1 MKTNTK
7 LSSLFAIAV
16 ATCGALIAA
25 EPNQKQEPVVLPDNL
40 VHGMMG
46 HSRHVLVDSRGCIVM
61 SYFIRTGKNLSN
73 RVRGA
78 ADSRPPLHLGKVV
91 KEDGFQFFL
100 IPVHD
105 TLNNPE
111 GSSYILAEAYYKNN
125 GMFIQTYGHQ
135 VVHLKMLSRDP
146 QHPDFRLPE
155 ARQCVEWA
163 KMALREQ
170 AGELHI
176 RENKE
181 ELKTRMVLY
190 EKMEADLREKKKQE
204 ELRQKQER
212 LEKEPGYADEL
223 LPYNGYLKIGREVAA
238 KLGMD
243 LPRGTP
249 SVLNVHRDILTEW
262 DLGKLLLP
270 VLNTPG
276 KKGGRFEYC
285 KGKGPINDLGGIF
298 SRGETNVHVYLA
310 FDMYDASQATRVMLA
325 LSAQKNGDGDCL
337 TEPDA
342 PKPGQKYSNSEHILT
357 PDEIAERIEV
367 LRKPPVGE
375 SAVRLRQLMDAE
387 GLPVKG
393 SEKRSIYFTRGNT
406 AVGVWTED
414 PTFNVLP
421 VAREIDRLLADML
434 RQAGVPL
441 TQEQDYLKEDKGQE

>member
-1 MKTNTK
+1 MIYRLVPGDRLEERYAGAGNAK
-7 LSSLFAIAV
+7 LSLA
-16 ATCGALIAA
+16 C
-25 EPNQKQEPVVLPDNL
+25 
-40 VHGMMG
+40 
-46 HSRHVLVDSRGCIVM
+46 
-61 SYFIRTGKNLSN
+61 
-73 RVRGA
+73 
-78 ADSRPPLHLGKVV
+78 GKVV
-91 KEDGFQFFL
+91 EDGAFHFFL
-100 IPVHD
+100 LPVFD
-105 TLNNPE
+105 TLQTP
-111 GSSYILAEAYYKNN
+111 GGPMYALAEAYYKNN
-125 GMFIQTYGHQ
+125 ALRVLGYGHQ
-135 VVHLKMLSRDP
+135 SVGLKMFLHDP
-146 QHPDFRLPE
+146 DLAGFQIVE
-155 ARQCVEWA
+155 SEKSMEWA
-163 KMALREQ
+163 KLILQEM
-170 AGELHI
+170 AGELVI
-176 RENKE
+176 ATDER
-181 ELKTRMVLY
+181 ELKRRIVLNNRR
-190 EKMEADLREKKKQE
+190 EADLREKKKQE
-204 ELRQKQER
+204 ELRRKQER

-285 KGKGPINDLGGIF
+285 KGKGAITDLGGIF
-298 SRGETNVHVYLA
+298 TRGDTQLHVYLKFYA
-310 FDMYDASQATRVMLA
+310 YDMSQAIRVMLA
-325 LSAQKNGDGDCL
+325 ITSYKNGDGDCL
-337 TEPDA
+337 TAPDA
-342 PKPGQKYSNSEHILT
+342 PKQGQKYSNSEHILT
-357 PDEIAERIEV
+357 PDEIAERLEV

-441 TQEQDYLKEDKGQE
+441 MQEQDYLKEDKGQE

>member
-1 MKTNTK
+1 MH
-7 LSSLFAIAV
+7 
-16 ATCGALIAA
+16 AL
-25 EPNQKQEPVVLPDNL
+25 L
-40 VHGMMG
+40 
-46 HSRHVLVDSRGCIVM
+46 DSEGYIVIT
-61 SYFIRTGKNLSN
+61 YLIRKGRNLSN

-78 ADSRPPLHLGKVV
+78 ADSGPPLHHGKVIE
-91 KEDGFQFFL
+91 EDGFQFFM
-100 IPVHD
+100 IPVSD
-105 TLNNPE
+105 TRNNP
-111 GSSYILAEAYYKNN
+111 GGPRYVLAEAYYKNN
-125 GMFIQTYGHQ
+125 GMFVRSYGHQ
-135 VVHLKMLSRDP
+135 PMNLKMQLQDP
-146 QHPDFRLPE
+146 ELPGFRMPQ
-155 ARQCVEWA
+155 ARQCMEWA
-163 KMALREQ
+163 KMVLREQ
-170 AGELHI
+170 AGELRI
-176 RENKE
+176 GGNREE
-181 ELKTRMVLY
+181 QQRRIVLNNRR
-190 EKMEADLREKKKQE
+190 EAELREKKKQE

-285 KGKGPINDLGGIF
+285 KGKGAITDLGGIF
-298 SRGETNVHVYLA
+298 TRGDTQLHVYLKFYA
-310 FDMYDASQATRVMLA
+310 YDMSQAIRVMLA
-325 LSAQKNGDGDCL
+325 ITSYKNGDGYKL
-337 TEPDA
+337 AAPDA

-357 PDEIAERIEV
+357 PDEIVERLEV

-414 PTFNVLP
+414 PAFNVLP

-441 TQEQDYLKEDKGQE
+441 TQEQDYLKEKQK

>member
-1 MKTNTK
+1 MPIMSVPEMGKITN
-7 LSSLFAIAV
+7 
-16 ATCGALIAA
+16 
-25 EPNQKQEPVVLPDNL
+25 P
-40 VHGMMG
+40 
-46 HSRHVLVDSRGCIVM
+46 
-61 SYFIRTGKNLSN
+61 IRTGKNLSN

-78 ADSRPPLHLGKVV
+78 ANSRPPLHLGKVIE
-91 KEDGFQFFL
+91 EDGFQFFM
-100 IPVHD
+100 IPVSD
-105 TLNNPE
+105 TRNNP
-111 GSSYILAEAYYKNN
+111 GGPRYVLAEAYYKNN
-125 GMFIQTYGHQ
+125 GMFVRSYGHQ
-135 VVHLKMLSRDP
+135 PMNLKMQLQDP
-146 QHPDFRLPE
+146 ELPGFRMPQ
-155 ARQCVEWA
+155 ARQCMEWA
-163 KMALREQ
+163 KMVLREQ
-170 AGELHI
+170 AGELRI
-176 RENKE
+176 GGNREEQK
-181 ELKTRMVLY
+181 RRIVLNNRR
-190 EKMEADLREKKKQE
+190 EADLREKKKQE
-204 ELRQKQER
+204 ELRRKQER

-223 LPYNGYLKIGREVAA
+223 LPYNGRLTIGREVAA
-238 KLGMD
+238 KLAMD

-441 TQEQDYLKEDKGQE
+441 MQEQDYLKEEKKQK